1 MPLTDESPAPQGLQR
16 LVQDRFAL
24 GLAATLLH
32 IGQMGLVGL
41 NAGGRRRVGLVLTGR
56 QTTARAVPVLGNGQA
71 DLVGKRGPRLVTVAA
86 PVRDVDGWGRVA
98 ALGLSRRTS
107 TNSAPPDRVATS
119 HEVAP

>member
-1 MPLTDESPAPQGLQR
+1 MLLTDESPAPQGLQR

-41 NAGGRRRVGLVLTGR
+41 HTGGRRRVGLVLTGR
-56 QTTARAVPVLGNGQA
+56 QTTARAVPVLRNRQA
-71 DLVGKRGPRLVTVAA
+71 DLVGERGARLVTVAA
-86 PVRDVDGWGRVA
+86 PVRDVDARGRVA
-98 ALGLSRRTS
+98 ALGLARRPR
-107 TNSAPPDRVATS
+107 TNSAPPDRVATG